1 MGTFLMKQRRTA
13 MIFLMENWYLFIGIA
28 GAAVFIGFVI
38 GRFLKL
44 PKATQIATVKEWLL
58 YVCIEAEKQFA
69 SGTGQ
74 IKLRWVFD
82 KFVGRFPVIAQA
94 ISFGTFTV
102 WVGEVL
108 LEMNGILTMNK
119 AVRDMVE
126 SGGA

>member
-1 MGTFLMKQRRTA
+1 

-28 GAAVFIGFVI
+28 GVAVFIGFVI